1 MPNQSAVAAI
11 QLACLHACLLSSLAR
26 LQLASPFG
34 KSRFPNPTEIP
45 ESTSDA
51 TSTIFLLGGSDA
63 ALLSHSHPPI
73 HQQGPNAVKMP
84 HPPAPPPPVPDPPG
98 ASPLAPPPPAP
109 DPLAAS
115 PLAPSGPALSPANP
129 PPPAPNPLD
138 PAPPGSLPP
147 GPQPPAPDP
156 PAPSPPGS
164 SPPAPLPP
172 ASSPPS
178 PSIPAP
184 QQQDGQLWFQQLWP
198 PLPLPACS
206 TPPTPPPS
214 FLPPLPRPPRPPP
227 HPAPLQPPPPP
238 HPSRA
243 LHILK
248 TYTGSQPSLT
258 QLRQECVNDEAFDGD
273 ADMAWV
279 FRSVYAIRE
288 QAVME
293 AMDAFLATKR
303 RGSGELKFRKKRAL
317 FGTLRLPAK
326 QWKGGFQKT
335 YEYWEGGIEVS
346 TEMWSGGEILGLKDE
361 GGQPFG
367 FVAAE
372 EPVSATWEGGGSL
385 SWENGVW
392 YLMVPFVSGKPS
404 DVAEGHRICAIDPG
418 IRTFATVYD
427 PLRQKAFQWG
437 TGRDVKVLFDVALK
451 IDNLLG
457 KMHAPDIR
465 HRARYRMKRA
475 VNRYRMRL
483 RHLVMEIHKKFALW
497 LSKNYDTV
505 LLPSLSAHGISAR
518 GRRKI
523 RKSTVRQ
530 MFSWAHGKFRDRL
543 SNKISFVEIK
553 EHYTSRTCSQ
563 CGADNPRLG
572 GKSVFRCPSPAC
584 GLEADRDVNA
594 AKKIFLKWL
603 HDFHQDASFACKLR
617 RRQ

>member
-1 MPNQSAVAAI
+1 TLYKLYAYVVGFRSAV
-11 QLACLHACLLSSLAR
+11 
-26 LQLASPFG
+26 
-34 KSRFPNPTEIP
+34 
-45 ESTSDA
+45 
-51 TSTIFLLGGSDA
+51 
-63 ALLSHSHPPI
+63 
-73 HQQGPNAVKMP
+73 
-84 HPPAPPPPVPDPPG
+84 
-98 ASPLAPPPPAP
+98 
-109 DPLAAS
+109 
-115 PLAPSGPALSPANP
+115 
-129 PPPAPNPLD
+129 
-138 PAPPGSLPP
+138 
-147 GPQPPAPDP
+147 
-156 PAPSPPGS
+156 GS
-164 SPPAPLPP
+164 SGGEAVRSGEQAPG
-172 ASSPPS
+172 
-178 PSIPAP
+178 
-184 QQQDGQLWFQQLWP
+184 GQ
-198 PLPLPACS
+198 
-206 TPPTPPPS
+206 
-214 FLPPLPRPPRPPP
+214 
-227 HPAPLQPPPPP
+227 HPAALQPPPPP

-243 LHILK
+243 REWVASVATESSRWPSTQGTNSSMRRKPLHIGHSWFTRMETALDAMETTTVSRQLLDATEPLRQFAKRNPAAKPTRHIRAWAKSLREDEVWRARKVRIFPDTRQKDILRQAVGTYRWTYNRAVHILK
-248 TYTGSQPSLT
+248 TYTGPQPSLT

-279 FRSVYAIRE
+279 FRSAYAIRE

-317 FGTLRLPAK
+317 FGTLRLPAR

-437 TGRDVKVLFDVALK
+437 TGRDVKFLLDVALK

-475 VNRYRMRL
+475 VSRYRMRL

-523 RKSTVRQ
+523 RKSTVRE

-543 SNKISFVEIK
+543 SSKISFVEIK

-594 AKKIFLKWL
+594 AKNIFLKWL